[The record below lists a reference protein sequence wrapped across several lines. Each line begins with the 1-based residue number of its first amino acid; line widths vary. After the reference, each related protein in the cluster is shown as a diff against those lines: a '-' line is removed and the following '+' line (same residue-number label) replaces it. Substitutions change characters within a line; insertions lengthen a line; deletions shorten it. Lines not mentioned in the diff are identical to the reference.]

1 MNDNEDTQ
9 IVEYKQA
16 FHLFDKDGDGVVM
29 RSLGQNPSDAELH
42 DMIIE
47 ADADRNGTIDFPKMM
62 SHKAEGIDYDQELLE
77 ALMVFGRDEDG
88 FISAGELRRTLK
100 AIGEEVTDD
109 ELDEMIREAD
119 TDNDG
124 RISYE
129 EFFER
134 S

>member
-1 MNDNEDTQ
+1 
-9 IVEYKQA
+9 
-16 FHLFDKDGDGVVM
+16 
-29 RSLGQNPSDAELH
+29 
-42 DMIIE
+42 
-47 ADADRNGTIDFPKMM
+47 M

-124 RISYE
+124 RISCETDDDELIEDLTNNQTQMKSFLSAVSCFIVQEYYTMAM
-129 EFFER
+129 
-134 S
+134 